1 MGGHSQSTK
10 KIPQTVIHQLLL
22 VPTTILPI
30 PTSFHTQ
37 KPIPDLPRG
46 MSTRK
51 RLYPSLY
58 AIVEEK
64 YGGKQRLLLLDKMGG
79 ERRNRNR
86 SYAKT
91 FQDDEEA
98 LAKKSD
104 MRERL

>member
-1 MGGHSQSTK
+1 
-10 KIPQTVIHQLLL
+10 
-22 VPTTILPI
+22 
-30 PTSFHTQ
+30 
-37 KPIPDLPRG
+37 

-91 FQDDEEA
+91 FQDEEEA